1 MTTEEVLSG
10 NRLICDFMGVKPKSY
25 IPEVFYWQDAPF
37 FYVSEHGM
45 EKVMDAIV
53 GYVKYHKSW
62 DWLMPVVEKIIKTI
76 GVKTYQECTYEE
88 WAISTHLTRM
98 TIGMPIESVY
108 YAVIDYIKYYNSL
121 TK

>member
-62 DWLMPVVEKIIKTI
+62 DWLMPVVEKIKSAAGALSSQDSIEKQKAFLLF
-76 GVKTYQECTYEE
+76 GLG
-88 WAISTHLTRM
+88 IST
-98 TIGMPIESVY
+98 PIETVY
-108 YAVIDYIKYYNSL
+108 MYVINNIKYYNSL